1 MESTLPFAIQ
11 FEQDSILDKGKL
23 KSVLTTIFAS
33 TLWACRDAPDTFFVE
48 AAYEPRVCV
57 VSALVAAGAL
67 RMRTADGSIA
77 IGDEVGTKSK
87 ETETDEEEKPTTEPK
102 KTKSAKVEK
111 TKVES
116 MEEEK

>member
-33 TLWACRDAPDTFFVE
+33 TLWAYCDAPDTFFVE

-57 VSALVAAGAL
+57 VSALVVAGAL
-67 RMRTADGSIA
+67 RMSTVDDPVA
-77 IGDEVGTKSK
+77 IRDEVGTKS
-87 ETETDEEEKPTTEPK
+87 ETEMDEEGKPTTEPK
-102 KTKSAKVEK
+102 NKKRAEVEK
-111 TKVES
+111 TKVEL